1 MNVSLTKVSG
11 VCAIL
16 TTASCL
22 PWMVLPI
29 IAPAIGIEF
38 PQSLEWEDWAR
49 LKVDHRS
56 VFLTVDWLVILCLI
70 FETAAVVG
78 FFYVLRVAGPLTWL
92 GLAAWLTG
100 LQLVMLEHIFV
111 LGIDSVLMPR
121 YVAASSA
128 VQPALDV
135 LASTLNGTRFL
146 AALVGNIL
154 VLGVGVPVFALAI
167 LRTRLAPSWIGW
179 LGLVIAVMTW
189 AGIGAYFPDAPDV
202 YHDIA
207 RLAFVG
213 FLVWLVAMGV
223 AWLRM
228 RGPAGNSTVNT

>member
-1 MNVSLTKVSG
+1 M
-11 VCAIL
+11 
-16 TTASCL
+16 
-22 PWMVLPI
+22 
-29 IAPAIGIEF
+29 GI
-38 PQSLEWEDWAR
+38 
-49 LKVDHRS
+49 
-56 VFLTVDWLVILCLI
+56 
-70 FETAAVVG
+70 
-78 FFYVLRVAGPLTWL
+78 
-92 GLAAWLTG
+92 
-100 LQLVMLEHIFV
+100 QLVMLEHIFV

-121 YVAASSA
+121 YLAASSA

-135 LASTLNGTRFL
+135 LASTLNRTRFL

-167 LRTRLAPSWIGW
+167 LRTRRAPSWIGW

-228 RGPAGNSTVNT
+228 RGPAGNSTVDT

>member
-29 IAPAIGIEF
+29 IAPAVGIEF

-56 VFLTVDWLVILCLI
+56 VFLTGDWLVILCLI

-111 LGIDSVLMPR
+111 LGISVNAQWHEIPCGPGWQHPR
-121 YVAASSA
+121 AGCGSTRLCLSYSA
-128 VQPALDV
+128 DT
-135 LASTLNGTRFL
+135 ASTKLD
-146 AALVGNIL
+146 
-154 VLGVGVPVFALAI
+154 
-167 LRTRLAPSWIGW
+167 RLARPCDCGH
-179 LGLVIAVMTW
+179 
-189 AGIGAYFPDAPDV
+189 DV
-202 YHDIA
+202 GGDW
-207 RLAFVG
+207 RVF
-213 FLVWLVAMGV
+213 
-223 AWLRM
+223 
-228 RGPAGNSTVNT
+228 S